1 MNKYE
6 DVVQHARQ
14 YDADH
19 GLSYRRMPND
29 DDDIDNDGIAGS
41 ETLIFDG
48 DNEVDGED
56 EDEEEIKQPL
66 LMSVQ
71 KGRIVERYRHFR

>member
-14 YDADH
+14 YDV
-19 GLSYRRMPND
+19 SYRRMPNND
-29 DDDIDNDGIAGS
+29 DDVDNDGIAGS

-48 DNEVDGED
+48 DDDVDGDD
-56 EDEEEIKQPL
+56 EDEEESVQPL
-66 LMSVQ
+66 LMSV
-71 KGRIVERYRHFR
+71 